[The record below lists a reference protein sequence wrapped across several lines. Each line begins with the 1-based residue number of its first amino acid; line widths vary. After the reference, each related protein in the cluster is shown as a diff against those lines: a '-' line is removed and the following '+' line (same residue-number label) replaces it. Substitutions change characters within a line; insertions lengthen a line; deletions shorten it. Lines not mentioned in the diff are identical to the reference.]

1 MASQSS
7 ASARYTEE
15 SVDNKFP
22 SWNGEWSRWTEYK
35 LRVELRADSLKED
48 ERALLGPRLAGNL
61 VGRAFDSIIDIDK
74 EKLRQQDGW
83 KFLLTFLEGTQG
95 KEKIDLLGD
104 VFTDFFLKK
113 EVFRKDGEELSEYEP
128 RFRQLLR
135 RLETTLAESGADG
148 KIPSEVF
155 GWYLLNMY
163 MRMDPSDVANV
174 RGKAESYKLKDIT
187 AALHKMWS
195 GGGLAAKDQDLKKRR
210 RETGHALVLEDDVSY
225 EEASIFHE
233 REEEEESYDTA
244 EMEELS
250 SWYQESLTAFLEEPN
265 DPEVL
270 ASFRDARR
278 ALDQAKVARG
288 FYPVSNPNN
297 RSQTF
302 SGSKGRG
309 KGKGKSKD
317 GSNTNKI
324 CVRCGKRG
332 HEAKNCYQ
340 RGRAEQSA
348 AGSGGSG
355 GKVGFVGMTQP
366 VKMAVAETEP
376 NENMCTPEM
385 SQVWSTGEGNSF
397 HRGKAVI
404 DSGASDNVIGV
415 HTMQELVE
423 VYEKLGLN
431 FEDEVSI
438 DRSMHKQFVYGSDH
452 SSSALGLSKM
462 NTGLLGHEVNIE
474 THMIEGSTPFLLSAK
489 FLYEMRATIN
499 FHTGVAQFA
508 ALSDQHFQLERG
520 PGNHLMV
527 PITHFGGM
535 QKEISDLQCEPDPS
549 VNALSAE
556 TSAGHVATVQG
567 GTTPDS

>member
-1 MASQSS
+1 MKNS
-7 ASARYTEE
+7 EE
-15 SVDNKFP
+15 TVDHKFP
-22 SWNGEWSRWTEYK
+22 SWNGEWSRWSEYK

-104 VFTDFFLKK
+104 VFSDFFLKK
-113 EVFRKDGEELSEYEP
+113 DVFRKEGEELSEYEP

-135 RLETTLAESGADG
+135 RLETTLAESGAEG

-187 AALHKMWS
+187 SALHKMWS
-195 GGGLAAKDQDLKKRR
+195 GGGLAAKDQDMKKRR
-210 RETGHALVLEDDVSY
+210 RETGHALVLEDDKSY
-225 EEASIFHE
+225 DEASNPYEHE
-233 REEEEESYDTA
+233 DDDDYYDAA
-244 EMEELS
+244 EMEELNH
-250 SWYQESLTAFLEEPN
+250 WYQESLTAFLEEPN

-288 FYPVSNPNN
+288 FYPVSNPNS
-297 RSQTF
+297 RKGSF
-302 SGSKGRG
+302 SGGKGRG
-309 KGKGKSKD
+309 KGKGKYKSAD
-317 GSNTNKI
+317 NSSANKI

-340 RGRAEQSA
+340 RGRSEQSST
-348 AGSGGSG
+348 GSNVSG
-355 GKVGFVGMTQP
+355 GKVGFVGMAQSLTTID
-366 VKMAVAETEP
+366 EEFEP
-376 NENMCTPEM
+376 NENECTPEIN
-385 SQVWSTGEGNSF
+385 QVWSADQGHSF

-415 HTMQELVE
+415 NTMQELVE
-423 VYEKLGLN
+423 IYEKLGLD

-452 SSSALGLSKM
+452 TSSALGLSKM

-535 QKEISDLQCEPDPS
+535 QDEIKEVQCEPDPS

-556 TSAGHVATVQG
+556 NPAGHVATVQG
-567 GTTPDS
+567 GALPDS